1 MAKKYRN
8 LIGLIAD
15 DQNIRRAYAR
25 TALGRR
31 GTYGYH
37 EFKEHAEANLARL
50 QEDIVTGDFQSD
62 PVRHFMVF
70 EPKPRHIEALSFRDR
85 VAHHALVN
93 IVGPIFEATFLPRS
107 FACRTGLGTHA
118 GVRQLQA
125 DLRRSGATHFLK
137 TDFSKYFASIDRL
150 VLHRMIGRKISCS
163 ATLDLIGRFI
173 PADGCG
179 LPIGALTSQLFAN
192 VYGSAVDRF
201 LHEQLGCRLW
211 YRYMDDIVVLGSDV
225 RELHAMKDALE
236 AFAVTEMH
244 LRFSHWSV
252 APVLRGINFLGYRIW
267 PTHKLLRRQSVR
279 SARRKLSRLRAGGDD
294 AALQAFA
301 AAWRGHAE
309 HADSYHLLQSL
320 KLEKPS

>member
-37 EFKEHAEANLARL
+37 EFKEHAEVNLARL
-50 QEDIVTGDFQSD
+50 QHDIAAGSFQPD

-70 EPKPRHIEALSFRDR
+70 EPKQRHIEALSFRDR

-107 FACRTGLGTHA
+107 FACRTGRGTHA
-118 GVRQLQA
+118 GVRLLQA

-137 TDFSKYFASIDRL
+137 TDFSRYFASIDRP
-150 VLHRMIGRKISCS
+150 VLHRMIARKISCS
-163 ATLDLIGRFI
+163 ATLDLIGRII
-173 PADGCG
+173 PIDGCG

-192 VYGSAVDRF
+192 VYGGAADRF
-201 LHEQLGCRLW
+201 LHDHLGCRLW

-225 RELHAMKDALE
+225 RALREVKDALE
-236 AFAVTEMH
+236 AFAAAELR

-252 APVLRGINFLGYRIW
+252 APASRGINFLGYRIW
-267 PTHKLLRRQSVR
+267 PTHKLLRRQSVK
-279 SARRKLSRLRAGGDD
+279 SARRKLCRLRVGGDAD
-294 AALQAFA
+294 ALQAFVG
-301 AAWRGHAE
+301 AWRGHAE

-320 KLEKPS
+320 KLEKSS

>member
-8 LIGLIAD
+8 LIGPIVD

-37 EFKEHAEANLARL
+37 DFKEHAEANLARL
-50 QEDIVTGDFQSD
+50 RQDIMAGSFQPD

-107 FACRTGLGTHA
+107 FACRVGRGTHA
-118 GVRQLQA
+118 GVRLLQA

-137 TDFSKYFASIDRL
+137 TDFARYFASIDRA
-150 VLHRMIGRKISCS
+150 VLHRMIARKISCA

-173 PADGCG
+173 PADGSG

-201 LHEQLGCRLW
+201 LHEQLGRRLW
-211 YRYMDDIVVLGSDV
+211 YRYMDDIVVLGRDV
-225 RELHAMKDALE
+225 QELRAVKAALE
-236 AFAVTEMH
+236 AFADAELR

-252 APVLRGINFLGYRIW
+252 APVSRGINFLGYRIW

-279 SARRKLSRLRAGGDD
+279 SARRKLIRLRAGGDET
-294 AALQAFA
+294 ALRAFIG
-301 AAWRGHAE
+301 AWRGHAE
-309 HADSYHLLQSL
+309 HADSYHLLQHL
-320 KLEKPS
+320 NLETP